1 MDPYFA
7 HNPVTFTIALATVI
21 AWVVLER
28 VQDLRHRGGGRRQDR
43 GSYLL
48 LVACILAAGFIG
60 LLSTAVPALRIL
72 GESIPFILGVV
83 LAWGG
88 IILRAAA
95 FRALGR
101 YFTFHVETR
110 PDQPVISTGP
120 YRLLRHPGYTGLWLT
135 LIGLGLICG
144 TWIALAA
151 TVLLPAIGLTVR
163 IRVEERALEAE
174 LGEAYVDFAATRKRL
189 IPFVW

>member
-1 MDPYFA
+1 MNPYFGD
-7 HNPVTFTIALATVI
+7 NPATLTIAIVTVLT
-21 AWVVLER
+21 WVVLER
-28 VQDLRHRGGGRRQDR
+28 VQDFRHRGGGKRQDR

-48 LVACILAAGFIG
+48 LVFCILATGVVA
-60 LLSTAVPALRIL
+60 LLSTTVPSLTV
-72 GESIPFILGVV
+72 GGQPVPFVVGVV

-88 IILRAAA
+88 IVLRAAS

-110 PDQPVISTGP
+110 PHQPVIATGP
-120 YRLLRHPGYTGLWLT
+120 YRVLRHPSYTGLWLT
-135 LIGLGLICG
+135 LVGLALMCG
-144 TWIALAA
+144 TWVAVVAA
-151 TVLLPAIGLTVR
+151 VLLPGIGLAVR

-174 LGEAYVDFAATRKRL
+174 LGEAYRAFAATRKRL

>member
-1 MDPYFA
+1 VNPYFGG
-7 HNPVTFTIALATVI
+7 NPATLTIALVTVLT
-21 AWVVLER
+21 WVVLER
-28 VQDLRHRGGGRRQDR
+28 VQDIRHRGGGKRQDR

-48 LVACILAAGFIG
+48 LVLCILAAGVIA
-60 LLSTAVPALRIL
+60 LLSTTVPWFRIG
-72 GESIPFILGVV
+72 GEPIPFILGVV

-88 IILRAAA
+88 IVLRAAS

-120 YRLLRHPGYTGLWLT
+120 YRVLRHPSYTGLWLT
-135 LIGLGLICG
+135 IVGLALMCG

-151 TVLLPAIGLTVR
+151 ALLLPAVGLAVR
-163 IRVEERALEAE
+163 IRVEERALKAE
-174 LGEAYVDFAATRKRL
+174 LGEAYLAFAATRKRL